1 MEDLTEGSV
10 CESTSRNY
18 YIKDEFLLY
27 IIMVYE
33 ATRESSFSSVSLD
46 VTLSISLASIVIIDA
61 SC

>member
-1 MEDLTEGSV
+1 
-10 CESTSRNY
+10 
-18 YIKDEFLLY
+18 
-27 IIMVYE
+27 MVYE